1 MIVLPSFIY
10 SGKAC
15 PFRCIITDMTE
26 KGKPYLQG
34 LLHFSP
40 WQGSE
45 KLMFRL
51 QNRLYWAIFTATS
64 RPIFIILVKVVW
76 RSSAVSSVPSTRLSL
91 MEQIASARL
100 PR

>member
-15 PFRCIITDMTE
+15 PFRCIITDTAE

-40 WQGSE
+40 WQGS
-45 KLMFRL
+45 KKRVLCGK
-51 QNRLYWAIFTATS
+51 NG
-64 RPIFIILVKVVW
+64 FI
-76 RSSAVSSVPSTRLSL
+76 
-91 MEQIASARL
+91 
-100 PR
+100 

>member
-15 PFRCIITDMTE
+15 PFRCIITDTAE

-40 WQGSE
+40 WQGL
-45 KLMFRL
+45 KKRVLCGK
-51 QNRLYWAIFTATS
+51 NG
-64 RPIFIILVKVVW
+64 FI
-76 RSSAVSSVPSTRLSL
+76 
-91 MEQIASARL
+91 
-100 PR
+100 